1 MKHLT
6 GKNIIIT
13 GASSGIGEALA
24 IELSKYKNNIIIT
37 GRNLEALKKNEK
49 ICKKNGSDCFS
60 VILDLEQPASIENAV
75 SFILKKFDKIDL
87 LVNNAGISQRA
98 LARETEMSTFRK
110 LMEINFFGTIFLTK
124 LLLKKLL
131 EGDGRIAVV
140 SSISGKFGFPLRS
153 GYGASKHALHGFFEA
168 LYLEEYKNGLKLTMI
183 LPGRVKTN
191 ISFNAVTA
199 DGNKYGKLD
208 KGQEQGISPQ
218 LCAKKIIKAI
228 EKEKKEVLIGGKE
241 ILMVHIK
248 RFFPNLF
255 FKIAKKIKPT

>member
-1 MKHLT
+1 M
-6 GKNIIIT
+6 I
-13 GASSGIGEALA
+13 
-24 IELSKYKNNIIIT
+24 
-37 GRNLEALKKNEK
+37 
-49 ICKKNGSDCFS
+49 
-60 VILDLEQPASIENAV
+60 
-75 SFILKKFDKIDL
+75 
-87 LVNNAGISQRA
+87 NNAGISQRS

-110 LMEINFFGTIFLTK
+110 LMEINFFGTIFFTK
-124 LLLKKLL
+124 LLLKKILD
-131 EGDGRIAVV
+131 GDGRIAVV

-191 ISFNAVTA
+191 ISYNAVTA

-218 LCAKKIIKAI
+218 LCTKKIIKAI
-228 EKEKKEVLIGGKE
+228 EKEKKEVLIGRKE
-241 ILMVHIK
+241 ILMVFIK